1 VCHGH
6 VIEIHTHSTGL
17 ACPRG
22 ALGALGQDT
31 RERLCSHPLRGRSS
45 RMPCFVVPSCPSSPR
60 LLYACLVLAWRAGS
74 LAAWLP
80 SFLLPALQSSLRSA
94 APTPAAWGLLRAG
107 LSQRCGK
114 PPLARARP
122 AACTTHASPF
132 ACLSL
137 PSLFLLSLPP
147 SLPPSLSLTSCTF
160 AEIYELRVDDNLWVA
175 LGLRLVIRVAC
186 QTAGSHTSN
195 YC

>member
-1 VCHGH
+1 MKCVPWACHRDT
-6 VIEIHTHSTGL
+6 HTQYRISMPTG
-17 ACPRG
+17 G

-31 RERLCSHPLRGRSS
+31 RERHCSHPLRGRSS

-60 LLYACLVLAWRAGS
+60 LLYACLVLAWRAG
-74 LAAWLP
+74 AWQPGSHP
-80 SFLLPALQSSLRSA
+80 SFLPALQSSLRSA

-132 ACLSL
+132 ARLSL
-137 PSLFLLSLPP
+137 PSLSPPPFSLSPPLPP
-147 SLPPSLSLTSCTF
+147 SIPPSLSLHAHSRKFTNYESTTTF
-160 AEIYELRVDDNLWVA
+160 GWPWDYA
-175 LGLRLVIRVAC
+175 
-186 QTAGSHTSN
+186 S
-195 YC
+195 